1 MAMEN
6 GPFEDVFPI
15 KHGNSSFAML
25 VYWRVQVE
33 GNGTCCFEDP
43 HKNSKQIRG
52 FEIRISSKALM
63 VNGLEALGIGNSN
76 LETFC
81 SLTMDVILRYPNYL

>member
-15 KHGNSSFAML
+15 RNGNSSFAML

-33 GNGTCCFEDP
+33 GNGTCCLEDP
-43 HKNSKQIRG
+43 HKNSKQIRNRDSDIIQG
-52 FEIRISSKALM
+52 IDGEWF
-63 VNGLEALGIGNSN
+63 EAL
-76 LETFC
+76 
-81 SLTMDVILRYPNYL
+81 